1 MNTLTALCMNK
12 QAFPAPVS
20 VHLTLNTSLGA
31 KLYGSSLANKRHFL
45 LRTLLICVRVC
56 AHKCALYRCDFLM
69 WSSRWKCFSM
79 ADSCHVCFPNEWEV
93 YWRKISP
100 NEVTVYWILSCALNS
115 CKILF
120 HVFARWLCLFYTTK
134 STTFIT
140 AAYTPQSNK
149 KSGIKQ
155 SPKWV
160 KNNTK
165 HLTA

>member
-1 MNTLTALCMNK
+1 MQTECRDYCESFKRFSDQKPVFQSTEQRSHHRQWTLTALCMNK

-79 ADSCHVCFPNEWEV
+79 ANSCHVSVFQTNEKFIEE
-93 YWRKISP
+93 KSP
-100 NEVTVYWILSCALNS
+100 QMRLQFIEY
-115 CKILF
+115 
-120 HVFARWLCLFYTTK
+120 CL
-134 STTFIT
+134 
-140 AAYTPQSNK
+140 AP
-149 KSGIKQ
+149 
-155 SPKWV
+155 
-160 KNNTK
+160 
-165 HLTA
+165 